1 MAIYDLPGIINI
13 SLHLAATPANIKA
26 VFKVAVIYPYNRN
39 VFPEEEFLPSY
50 VTDRL
55 YPEALEHRMARE
67 YRLMRQHNT
76 RKHFLQPPGGL
87 RVKDFSAS
95 LMHSEA
101 RSWHAHTGSPPVL
114 IAEA

>member
-39 VFPEEEFLPSY
+39 AFPEEEFLPSY

-67 YRLMRQHNT
+67 YRLMRQHNRVFPT
-76 RKHFLQPPGGL
+76 SILQNQFLL
-87 RVKDFSAS
+87 TISF
-95 LMHSEA
+95 LNH
-101 RSWHAHTGSPPVL
+101 VL
-114 IAEA
+114 PQV